1 MAESVR
7 PPRPRDPGK
16 LAVRFTRQWQQYYPG
31 DVATFPARM
40 SAGLVTR
47 QMAQRVDII
56 DGQAPEAR
64 LLAMRGP
71 GRHIGKNGQEI
82 TGHGVMTQGFAF

>member
-1 MAESVR
+1 MADAE
-7 PPRPRDPGK
+7 PRPRHPGQ

-40 SAGLVTR
+40 ATGLVSR
-47 QMAQRVDII
+47 RFAQRVDIL
-56 DGQAPEAR
+56 DGPAPSPG

-71 GRHIGKNGQEI
+71 GRHVSKDGTEL
-82 TGHGVMTQGFAF
+82 TGERNVGFDC